1 MVECIFTIDYEIY
14 GNGRGALRELVY
26 EPARRLRE
34 IFLKR
39 DVRFVNFVEVAE
51 FEKIEEHGT
60 DGAIDLVKQQVAD
73 LYDEGFEIAL
83 HLHPQWFNAR
93 REQGQWVLDAGEYNL
108 CRLPRRR
115 IGQIVERALGYLHH
129 LVNAPSFKPLS
140 FRAGNWLFQPT
151 RDAAGVLADHGFR
164 LDSSVFKGGVQHQHG
179 LDYRR
184 SLRNGYFWKFRH
196 DVNEPDST
204 GPWIEVP
211 TYSEM
216 VPAWRMVTSKRMAF
230 RNGGGAA
237 GTSTGQDVA
246 QKVNRLR
253 DLLRFRYPLK
263 LDFCR
268 MTFKELTVM
277 MDGIVR
283 EDRKAPDAYRPV
295 VLIGHTKDLTDFD
308 TVERFLSYLQAA
320 RISVS
325 TFSDVYP
332 TLARLTATP
341 QPGVELTACPTP
353 YLRTS

>member
-1 MVECIFTIDYEIY
+1 M
-14 GNGRGALRELVY
+14 
-26 EPARRLRE
+26 
-34 IFLKR
+34 
-39 DVRFVNFVEVAE
+39 
-51 FEKIEEHGT
+51 
-60 DGAIDLVKQQVAD
+60 
-73 LYDEGFEIAL
+73 
-83 HLHPQWFNAR
+83 
-93 REQGQWVLDAGEYNL
+93 
-108 CRLPRRR
+108 
-115 IGQIVERALGYLHH
+115 
-129 LVNAPSFKPLS
+129 
-140 FRAGNWLFQPT
+140 
-151 RDAAGVLADHGFR
+151 LADHGFR
-164 LDSSVFKGGVQHQHG
+164 LDSSVFKGGLQHQHG

-184 SLRNGYFWKFRH
+184 SLRNGYFWKFRD

-216 VPAWRMVTSKRMAF
+216 VPAWKMVTSKRMAF

-246 QKVNRLR
+246 QKVNRIR

-268 MTFKELTVM
+268 MTFQELTVM
-277 MDGIVR
+277 MDGIIR
-283 EDRKAPDAYRPV
+283 EDRKAPDSYRPV

-308 TVERFLSYLQAA
+308 TVERFLSYLKST

-325 TFSDVYP
+325 TFFEVYP
-332 TLARLTATP
+332 KLARLTSTP